1 LKKKFGLKRLAS
13 EDEPDFEN
21 QNNMQEYPEDEMT
34 FVKNKWAKPDPALQ
48 DKTLEEDMLNEIERL
63 GDIEDNK
70 PANEQNENDGELLG
84 NPIDPKENENLRVF
98 GDKAVYK
105 LNDKMPDYTEEDAR
119 RDLIRE
125 GKLKRTIEEME
136 DEELEKLKKSPP

>member
-1 LKKKFGLKRLAS
+1 
-13 EDEPDFEN
+13 
-21 QNNMQEYPEDEMT
+21 MT

-48 DKTLEEDMLNEIERL
+48 SKTLEEDMLNEIERL
-63 GDIEDNK
+63 GNIENK
-70 PANEQNENDGELLG
+70 QPANEQNEDDGVLPDI
-84 NPIDPKENENLRVF
+84 PINPKENENLRIF
-98 GDKAVYK
+98 GDKAVYR

-136 DEELEKLKKSPP
+136 DEEIEKLKKSPPKFE